1 MSAADEPNGRRRLLQ
16 AAAELVAVAEEIEA
30 VSVRTTAALTRELR
44 PRALLRA
51 APRFR
56 PQRRLLRAL
65 TRRAGLGIAFSGGPL
80 GRPISRMS
88 GLAGPGRLAVHV
100 LVLSLRLRIAAVER
114 AHPEL
119 TRDPVLQRLVTAIS
133 EDRDVAAARALRAL
147 FRDRGAQDALS
158 AIAPMFG
165 EILALRALL
174 DENPFNDAVGWAMA
188 TGRGVMNTDPITGI
202 TTRVMSAMDRGAG
215 VARPTEATP
224 EEAVSLRTGDSIV
237 AVLRNIQVVGTTGR
251 MLIQSVLGPDETIR
265 YVVQAPG
272 MRPGGPRNDSPQDLV
287 GAFRNTVL
295 RSSPYTGALKDAI
308 EQFGVPEQAEIA
320 LIGHSAGGSAVM
332 NLAQD
337 PEFCGRYRVTH
348 VIAAGSPIDFKV
360 PADSRTWIASITN
373 QHDLIPVL
381 DGQGSGSCFDLHP
394 TWYTVDY
401 ADATHRFPL
410 CHSVA
415 QYAANLADDLPEARA
430 HIDAQLT
437 PYHGSLIRS
446 QLYLLLDHTNPREP
460 R

>member
-1 MSAADEPNGRRRLLQ
+1 MSGADEPKDRRRLLQ
-16 AAAELVAVAEEIEA
+16 VAAELVAVAEQIEA
-30 VSVRTTAALTRELR
+30 VSVRATAALTRELR
-44 PRALLRA
+44 PGALLRA
-51 APRFR
+51 VPGFR
-56 PQRRLLRAL
+56 PQRRLFRAL

-80 GRPISRMS
+80 GRPIARLS

-100 LVLSLRLRIAAVER
+100 LVLSLRLRIAAVELS
-114 AHPEL
+114 HPEVA
-119 TRDPVLQRLVTAIS
+119 RDPVLRRLIEAIS
-133 EDRDVAAARALRAL
+133 QDRDVAAARALRAL
-147 FRDRGAQDALS
+147 FKDRGAEDALS

-188 TGRGVMNTDPITGI
+188 TGKCVMNTDPILGI
-202 TTRVMSAMDRGAG
+202 TTRVMSSMDRGVGA
-215 VARPTEATP
+215 ALPTEPTP
-224 EEAVSLRTGDSIV
+224 EEIARLRTGHSIV
-237 AVLRNIQVVGTTGR
+237 AILRNIDAIGTDGR
-251 MLIQSVLGPDETIR
+251 VLLQSVLGPDDVVR

-295 RSSPYTGALKDAI
+295 HASPYTGALKDAI
-308 EQFGVPEQAEIA
+308 DQFGVPDGAEIA
-320 LIGHSAGGSAVM
+320 LVGHSAGGSAVM

-337 PEFCGRYRVTH
+337 PGFCGRYRVTH
-348 VIAAGSPIDFKV
+348 VIAAGSPIDFKT
-360 PADSRTWIASITN
+360 PADPRTWISSITN

-381 DGQGSGSCFDLHP
+381 DGQGSGTCFDLHP

-415 QYAANLADDLPEARA
+415 QYAANLAGDLPEARG

-437 PYHGSLIRS
+437 PYRGSLIRS
-446 QLYLLLDHTNPREP
+446 QLYLMLDHPP
-460 R
+460 KDPP